1 MKTDDLVTMLAT
13 GPAAGI
19 AHAPTYR
26 FIAAI
31 GWGALGAALL
41 MAILLGVRHD
51 LADAVSRPM
60 FWVKLGYVV
69 SLAAAGLFA
78 LSRLSRPG
86 VRVAGAAFG
95 LAAPVLLMWLI
106 AAIELTAADPAELSD
121 LVFGRTWASC
131 PVLIATLS
139 VPTFAAMAW
148 ATKGFAPTRL
158 RLAGA
163 AMGLAAGGV
172 AAVVYS
178 LHCPEMAAPFLGL
191 WYLAGLLIPAALGVL
206 SGPML
211 LRW

>member
-1 MKTDDLVTMLAT
+1 MKTNDLVTMLAT
-13 GPAAGI
+13 GSAAGI
-19 AHAPTYR
+19 ENAPTYR
-26 FIAAI
+26 FVAAI
-31 GWGALGAALL
+31 GWGALGATLL

-78 LSRLSRPG
+78 LARLSRPG
-86 VRVAGAAFG
+86 TRLGGAGLG
-95 LAAPVLLMWLI
+95 VAAPVLLMWSL

-121 LVFGRTWASC
+121 LVFGRTWTSC

-158 RLAGA
+158 RLTGA
-163 AMGLAAGGV
+163 AMGLASGGV

-191 WYLAGLLIPAALGVL
+191 WYVAGLLVPAALGVL
-206 SGPML
+206 SGPLL

>member
-1 MKTDDLVTMLAT
+1 
-13 GPAAGI
+13 
-19 AHAPTYR
+19 
-26 FIAAI
+26 
-31 GWGALGAALL
+31 

-60 FWVKLGYVV
+60 FWVKLGYVL

-86 VRVAGAAFG
+86 ARLAGVRLS

-106 AAIELTAADPAELSD
+106 AAIEVTAADPAELND

-139 VPTFAAMAW
+139 VPIFAAMAW

-163 AMGLAAGGV
+163 AMGLASGGV

-191 WYLAGLLIPAALGVL
+191 WYLAGLLVPATLGVL
-206 SGPML
+206 SGPLL

>member
-1 MKTDDLVTMLAT
+1 MKTGDLVTMLAT
-13 GPAAGI
+13 GPAGI
-19 AHAPTYR
+19 AKAPTCR
-26 FIAAI
+26 FVAAI
-31 GWGALGAALL
+31 GWGGLGATLL

-51 LADAVSRPM
+51 LADAVWRPM

-69 SLAAAGLFA
+69 SLAAAGLLA

-106 AAIELTAADPAELSD
+106 AAIELTAAHPARMSD

-139 VPTFAAMAW
+139 VPTFAVMAW

-158 RLAGA
+158 RLTGA
-163 AMGLAAGGV
+163 AMGLASGGI
-172 AAVVYS
+172 AAVAYS

-206 SGPML
+206 FGPLL

>member
-1 MKTDDLVTMLAT
+1 
-13 GPAAGI
+13 
-19 AHAPTYR
+19 
-26 FIAAI
+26 
-31 GWGALGAALL
+31 

-60 FWVKLGYVV
+60 FWIKLGYVV

-86 VRVAGAAFG
+86 ASLAGATLG
-95 LAAPVLLMWLI
+95 LAAPVLLMWTLGAI
-106 AAIELTAADPAELSD
+106 ALMGAVPAERMD
-121 LVFGRTWASC
+121 LVFGRTWTSC
-131 PVLIATLS
+131 PFLIATLS

-148 ATKGFAPTRL
+148 ATKGLAPTRL

-163 AMGLAAGGV
+163 AVGLSSGAI

-178 LHCPEMAAPFLGL
+178 LHCPELAAPFLGS
-191 WYLAGLLIPAALGVL
+191 WYLAGLLIPTALGML
-206 SGPML
+206 SGPRL

>member
-13 GPAAGI
+13 GPAVEIAG
-19 AHAPTYR
+19 APTYR
-26 FIAAI
+26 FVAAI
-31 GWGALGAALL
+31 GWGALGATLL
-41 MAILLGVRHD
+41 MAIVLGVRHD

-60 FWVKLGYVV
+60 FWVKLAYVV

-86 VRVAGAAFG
+86 ARLAGAWLG
-95 LAAPVLLMWLI
+95 VSAPVLLMWSI
-106 AAIELTAADPAELSD
+106 AAIELTAAAPTAMSD
-121 LVFGRTWASC
+121 LIFGRTWASC

-139 VPTFAAMAW
+139 VPTFVAMAW

-163 AMGLAAGGV
+163 ALGLASGGV

-178 LHCPEMAAPFLGL
+178 LHCPEVAAPFLGL
-191 WYLAGLLIPAALGVL
+191 WYLAGLLIPATLGVL
-206 SGPML
+206 SGPLL

>member
-1 MKTDDLVTMLAT
+1 MKTNDLVTMLAT
-13 GPAAGI
+13 GPAPGN

-26 FIAAI
+26 FVAAI
-31 GWGALGAALL
+31 GWGALGASLL

-51 LADAVSRPM
+51 FADAMLRPM
-60 FWVKLGYVV
+60 FWVKLAYVI
-69 SLAAAGLFA
+69 SLATAGLLA

-86 VRVAGAAFG
+86 ARLAGAG
-95 LAAPVLLMWLI
+95 LALATPVLLMWSI
-106 AAIELTAADPAELSD
+106 AAIELAAVDAAERGT

-131 PVLIATLS
+131 PMLIAALS

-163 AMGLAAGGV
+163 AIGLASGGI
-172 AAVVYS
+172 AAVIYS

-206 SGPML
+206 SGPLL